1 MRNVQPLALISH
13 RARALSEQAEL
24 YMNNELFVNHNV
36 GLYAYN
42 GDVKSDLPSSATSVF
57 QVRAQTNNRSLRLR
71 IGDLNLQ
78 VVSEL
83 SWESSRGCI
92 YAYCHETDCCD

>member
-1 MRNVQPLALISH
+1 MSIPRIQQHAS
-13 RARALSEQAEL
+13 ALSEQAEL
-24 YMNNELFVNHNV
+24 YMNDELFANHNV

-71 IGDLNLQ
+71 KGDLNL
-78 VVSEL
+78 
-83 SWESSRGCI
+83 
-92 YAYCHETDCCD
+92 